1 VLSSSLILVGEGVHK
16 LLEKK
21 LSAAVH
27 NSRGVGG
34 KAVALCEEEY
44 RLAMDGNFCEERQI
58 NWLISKHYLPF
69 FKALIRV

>member
-44 RLAMDGNFCEERQI
+44 RLAMDGNFCE
-58 NWLISKHYLPF
+58 
-69 FKALIRV
+69 